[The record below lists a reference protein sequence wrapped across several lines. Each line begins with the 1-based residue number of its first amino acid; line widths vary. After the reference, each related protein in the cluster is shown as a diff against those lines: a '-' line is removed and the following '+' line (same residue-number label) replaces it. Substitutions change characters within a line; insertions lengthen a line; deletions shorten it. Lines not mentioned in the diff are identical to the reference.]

1 MEEWQILPFF
11 FGPRTGFFTQP
22 MLSTCVYT
30 WKKLM
35 QIEDH
40 MGEQRLRSADLN
52 VHLVPVSDTAT
63 AEQIKGTLNVY
74 KQAMT
79 KRPVVGPDQTISL
92 NENPRDA
99 TTEIFLPINSK
110 VRGEVMQL
118 SPSNAHLSNLTDVN
132 HILQRI
138 LVRLG
143 VPIAYLQIS
152 TLQKT
157 HLTAAASGVNGVE
170 KAFNITLRRVQ
181 DCLRH
186 GLERLFDLELACHKI
201 IAVPGLYSI
210 ELPKISTR
218 DAAQE
223 AKTALQNAQAAVYMV
238 EAFGS
243 LPGPVLAELY
253 LRLTTE
259 QQTTMSAFFDKWDD
273 KITAARIK
281 ALQTAAMPKPMGGSA
296 GGGLAPKNRV
306 TGKTGGKGNNNKSLA
321 ARSSEQKGAAQSFV
335 HIADVA
341 DIFNA
346 YREGLRDIL
355 AQSGVGQEEL
365 AVIEDR
371 DIIGELNELALWAD
385 DFVEAADVPLLGV

>member
-1 MEEWQILPFF
+1 M
-11 FGPRTGFFTQP
+11 
-22 MLSTCVYT
+22 
-30 WKKLM
+30 
-35 QIEDH
+35 
-40 MGEQRLRSADLN
+40 
-52 VHLVPVSDTAT
+52 HLVPVSDTAT
-63 AEQIKGTLNVY
+63 ADQIKQTLNVY

-79 KRPVVGPDQTISL
+79 KRSVVGPDQTISL

-110 VRGEVMQL
+110 VRGEVQQL

-132 HILQRI
+132 HIFQRL

-186 GLERLFDLELACHKI
+186 GLMRLFDLELACHKI

-223 AKTALQNAQAAVYMV
+223 AKTSLQNAQAAVYMV
-238 EAFGS
+238 EAFGD

-253 LRLTTE
+253 LKLTSE
-259 QQTTMSAFFDKWDD
+259 QQTTMAAFFDKWDD
-273 KITAARIK
+273 KITAARVK
-281 ALQTAAMPKPMGGSA
+281 ALQTAAMPKAMGGA
-296 GGGLAPKNRV
+296 GSSGGLQPKNRV
-306 TGKTGGKGNNNKSLA
+306 TGKAGGKGNNNKSLA
-321 ARSSEQKGAAQSFV
+321 ARSSEQKGAAQSMV
-335 HIADVA
+335 LVEDVA
-341 DIFNA
+341 GIFNS
-346 YREGLRDIL
+346 YRENLREIL
-355 AQSGVGQEEL
+355 EQSGVGQEEL
-365 AVIEDR
+365 SIIEDR
-371 DIIGELNELALWAD
+371 DILGELNELAMWAD
-385 DFVEAADVPLLGV
+385 DAIVGDESAALAGV